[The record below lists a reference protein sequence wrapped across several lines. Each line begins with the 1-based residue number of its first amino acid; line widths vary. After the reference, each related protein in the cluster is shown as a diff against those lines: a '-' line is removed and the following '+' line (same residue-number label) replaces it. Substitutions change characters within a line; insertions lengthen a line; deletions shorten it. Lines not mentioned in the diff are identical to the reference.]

1 MKILM
6 VITGMRSGGAER
18 VMATL
23 CNALSKTNE
32 VRLFILKDSSSDYK
46 LEERVEIVAGN
57 VKNQSVFQSVNV
69 LKKQFVEWNPD
80 VILSF
85 MTKTNLVV
93 LLAKILQR
101 SNKPVVIAERANPYN
116 AKLPYKILRR
126 ILYPKANGCV
136 FQTKQAQDYY
146 ENIVKCDSVVIRN
159 PLNSDFSTE
168 PYNGIVEKK
177 IVSVGRLSVE
187 KNHKLLIDAFSRV
200 AQHYRE
206 YTLEIYGD
214 GPLREKLEMQI
225 RELRLENRVFLMGRK
240 ENIQK
245 HICSAEVFVL
255 PSNSEGMPNALLEAM
270 ALGLA
275 CIATDCP
282 IGGSAVIIENEKN
295 GLLIPVNDEDALV
308 EAMERMMN
316 DAVYRNL
323 LRSEARKVVEL
334 FEEGKIC
341 KEWDEYLKKVYD
353 TV

>member
-23 CNALSKTNE
+23 CNVLSKSNE
-32 VRLFILKDSSSDYK
+32 VRLFILKDSSTDYK
-46 LEERVEIVAGN
+46 LEERVEVVAGN
-57 VKNQSVFQSVNV
+57 VQNQSVFQSIKA
-69 LKKQFVEWNPD
+69 LKKQFIEWNPD

-85 MTKTNLVV
+85 MTKTNIVV
-93 LLAKILQR
+93 LLTKIMQK

-126 ILYPKANGCV
+126 FLYSKANGCV
-136 FQTKQAQDYY
+136 FQTKQAQAYY
-146 ENIVKCDSVVIRN
+146 ENILKCESVVIRN
-159 PLNSDFSTE
+159 PLNSEFSVE
-168 PYNGIVEKK
+168 QVNGIVEKRV
-177 IVSVGRLSVE
+177 VSVGRLSVE
-187 KNHKLLIDAFSRV
+187 KNHKLLIDAFSRIARV
-200 AQHYRE
+200 HKE

-214 GPLREKLEMQI
+214 GPLREKPEKQI
-225 RELRLENRVFLMGRK
+225 KELHLENRVFLMGRK

-245 HICSAEVFVL
+245 HICDAEMFVL

-282 IGGSAVIIENEKN
+282 IGGSAVIIDNKKN

-308 EAMERMMN
+308 EAMERIMN
-316 DAVYRNL
+316 DSVYRNL

-341 KEWDEYLKKVYD
+341 EEWDEYLKKVYD